1 MAFREKDAQLAS
13 ARALDLGAQPM
24 EIPTGPMEL
33 RSRAIKGIGG
43 TRLYSNDRYKKGE
56 SIYDINFEFFDGV
69 DRRPEG
75 CGLNVIDHLTHNV
88 QRGHMNKCASFYH
101 ELSSFQQIRYFYI
114 SGE

>member
-1 MAFREKDAQLAS
+1 MKDAQLAS

-43 TRLYSNDRYKKGE
+43 TRLYSKDRYKEGE
-56 SIYDINFEFFDGV
+56 SIYDIDFEFFDDV

-75 CGLNVIDHLTHNV
+75 VGS
-88 QRGHMNKCASFYH
+88 M
-101 ELSSFQQIRYFYI
+101 SSTTLRTT
-114 SGE
+114 SSTAK